1 MWLLPSFILI
11 WRSRRWLGRMVS
23 GIVTSSIWDKYVRSL
38 LRQEKQKMDIGS
50 NLRSCQE
57 PTEARFGNKSP
68 SRNSSRL
75 KVIGP
80 NLNKKRTSA
89 RCEDEASLDWSRIGA
104 LRIRLR
110 PNLSMIGPEKAG
122 EGFSTVPKPMN
133 PRWSFLPETSC
144 HNDLSKQSTWP
155 NLRWIP
161 PWVNR

>member
-1 MWLLPSFILI
+1 MESLRLPSETNM
-11 WRSRRWLGRMVS
+11 SRVYCDR
-23 GIVTSSIWDKYVRSL
+23 KN
-38 LRQEKQKMDIGS
+38 KKMDNGS

-57 PTEARFGNKSP
+57 PTEAKFGNKSP
-68 SRNSSRL
+68 RRNSSRL
-75 KVIGP
+75 KAIAP
-80 NLNKKRTSA
+80 NLNKTRTSA

-155 NLRWIP
+155 NLR
-161 PWVNR
+161 